1 MKTLWMIT
9 KSTKNIG
16 DEFQNLA
23 ALQFINHYD
32 GLIDR
37 SELHSYNGDYAK
49 LILNG
54 WYLNEPYAWPPSDR
68 LKPLNIS
75 MHFSN
80 YVHVYDKKAF
90 IPFDIITKGEGL
102 RYLHSQY
109 IVGARDIYTYK
120 RLQRKGIKTYF
131 SGCLTLTLDNYKDD
145 KREDYICLIDPS
157 DNMLNYVKSKTNR
170 KIFVIN
176 HSNTDYKNMNYE
188 NRIKIAEE
196 LLKIYSKAHLV
207 ITSRLH
213 GTLPCLALGT
223 PVILIVSK
231 KCDIRYE
238 GLKELTNFFLEEE
251 IVNEK
256 YKYDFDNPLPNPPY
270 YKVIANNLRKVVM
283 NYLNDQEMN
292 CDFNK
297 INKENLEVIN
307 EAKRNIIKFR
317 KANKLYSYNVLQLR
331 YKTSTVFLPIINL
344 IKKWMYKA

>member
-1 MKTLWMIT
+1 
-9 KSTKNIG
+9 
-16 DEFQNLA
+16 
-23 ALQFINHYD
+23 
-32 GLIDR
+32 
-37 SELHSYNGDYAK
+37 
-49 LILNG
+49 
-54 WYLNEPYAWPPSDR
+54 
-68 LKPLNIS
+68 
-75 MHFSN
+75 
-80 YVHVYDKKAF
+80 
-90 IPFDIITKGEGL
+90 
-102 RYLHSQY
+102 
-109 IVGARDIYTYK
+109 
-120 RLQRKGIKTYF
+120 
-131 SGCLTLTLDNYKDD
+131 LTLDNYKDD